1 MYDRDPFDRAQ
12 LAIALQGRVVEFSEF
27 RYDHKLSNGASL
39 VSVASFCEEL
49 WIRRSSSYDSRFFKI
64 EKLPFR

>member
-1 MYDRDPFDRAQ
+1 MYDRGTFDRAQ
-12 LAIALQGRVVEFSEF
+12 LEIALWGRAVELSEF

-49 WIRRSSSYDSRFFKI
+49 WIRRSSSYDSRFYENQEI
-64 EKLPFR
+64 SC

>member
-1 MYDRDPFDRAQ
+1 MWGRGTFDRAQ
-12 LAIALQGRVVEFSEF
+12 LVIALWGRAVELSEF

-49 WIRRSSSYDSRFFKI
+49 WIRRSSSYDSRFREIKI
-64 EKLPFR
+64 FPIR

>member
-1 MYDRDPFDRAQ
+1 MYDLAFFDRAQ
-12 LAIALQGRVVEFSEF
+12 LAIALSELADELSEF

-49 WIRRSSSYDSRFFKI
+49 WIRKSSSYDSRFYENREI
-64 EKLPFR
+64 IC